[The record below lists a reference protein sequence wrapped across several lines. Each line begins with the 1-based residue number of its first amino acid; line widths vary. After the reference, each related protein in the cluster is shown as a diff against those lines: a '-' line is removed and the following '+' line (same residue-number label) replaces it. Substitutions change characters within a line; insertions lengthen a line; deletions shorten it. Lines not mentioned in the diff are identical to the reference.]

1 MTFPQVYETYYKN
14 IFNMV
19 YMRLL
24 NRDDAEDV
32 VHEIFIHAYSAWDSY
47 DQEKG
52 AVLTWLYAIAKN
64 TLINYMR
71 KNKSFSQ
78 PVSIDDVVEPG
89 IEDKELAALTDDNAH
104 DAYLILKQL
113 KDSDR
118 ELLTMRYTMNMSYR
132 EIAQE
137 IGSNEK
143 AVGKRMERLVSKCQT
158 IAEKIKL

>member
-1 MTFPQVYETYYKN
+1 MTFPQVYETYYKK

-24 NRDDAEDV
+24 NRDDTEDV
-32 VHEIFIHAYSAWDSY
+32 VQEIFIHAYSAWDSY
-47 DQEKG
+47 NQEKG
-52 AVLTWLYAIAKN
+52 SVLTWLYAIAKN

-78 PVSIDDVVEPG
+78 PFSIDDVVEPG
-89 IEDKELAALTDDNAH
+89 IEDKELAVLTDDNAH

-132 EIAQE
+132 EIAEE

-158 IAEKIKL
+158 IAEKINL

>member
-71 KNKSFSQ
+71 KNKSFLQ

-89 IEDKELAALTDDNAH
+89 IEDKELATLTDDNAH

-113 KDSDR
+113 KNSDR